1 MYFPRFDRDQEA
13 DPLFPEPQPQDAGIN
28 SSPLRD
34 PGESL
39 EDLPSLAKN
48 HDGVITVEV
57 G

>member
-28 SSPLRD
+28 SSPLPD